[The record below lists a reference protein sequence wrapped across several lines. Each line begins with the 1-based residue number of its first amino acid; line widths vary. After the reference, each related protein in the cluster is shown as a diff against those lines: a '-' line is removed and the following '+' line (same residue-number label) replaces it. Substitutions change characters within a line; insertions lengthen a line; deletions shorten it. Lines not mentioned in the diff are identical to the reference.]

1 MEERRKEELFTRK
14 VKAGRR
20 TYYFDIKENVNND
33 KYLIISETKS
43 VDFGKQDRFRIMVF
57 PEDIDN
63 FQEAFLDVVKFMK
76 KFDNFESR
84 DDDRDDYRDGDVD
97 NHE

>member
-1 MEERRKEELFTRK
+1 MEEKRKEELFSKK

-20 TYYFDIKENVNND
+20 TYYFDVKENVNND
-33 KYLIISETKS
+33 KYLIISETKA

-63 FQEAFLDVVKFMK
+63 FQEAFMEVVSFIKNNDFSK
-76 KFDNFESR
+76 RSGEEDGHEGR
-84 DDDRDDYRDGDVD
+84 EDY
-97 NHE
+97 

>member
-1 MEERRKEELFTRK
+1 MDDRRKEELFSKK

-20 TYYFDIKENVNND
+20 TYYFDVKENVNSD
-33 KYLIISETKS
+33 KYLIISETKA

-63 FQEAFLDVVKFMK
+63 FQEAFTEVV
-76 KFDNFESR
+76 NFIKENDFVR
-84 DDDRDDYRDGDVD
+84 PGRAVDEAEDDS
-97 NHE
+97 

>member
-1 MEERRKEELFTRK
+1 VEERRKEEIFTKK

-20 TYYFDIKENVNND
+20 TYYFDVKENVNND
-33 KYLIISETKS
+33 RYLIISETKS

-63 FQEAFLDVVKFMK
+63 FKDAFMDVVDFIKSG
-76 KFDNFESR
+76 DDSEEEES
-84 DDDRDDYRDGDVD
+84 GDFS
-97 NHE
+97 EEY

>member
-1 MEERRKEELFTRK
+1 MEERRKEEIFTKK

-20 TYYFDIKENVNND
+20 TYYFDVKENVNND
-33 KYLIISETKS
+33 RYLIISETKS

-63 FQEAFLDVVKFMK
+63 FKEAFMDVVDFIKSGE
-76 KFDNFESR
+76 DSREGES
-84 DDDRDDYRDGDVD
+84 DDDFSDEY
-97 NHE
+97 